1 MMSSILLFV
10 ACGSQ
15 VFLSAENAG
24 HIVGDDVETRYPV
37 SSAREYSTPDYV
49 LADTTVVVAGGGD
62 VNGDGYVDVVMS
74 SHNSSAGYALV
85 YLGTADGF
93 DESTYNTMFR
103 DLYDDEVLDYVPVA
117 FAGDVN
123 ADGYDELIISDP
135 ADERVNVYLGT
146 PSGVSTNPA
155 WTLAEFAGHATE
167 SGFNDPLA
175 SVAGAGDVNGDGYD
189 DIIVGV
195 PTNEVPG
202 HATVYLGSS
211 SGLRTDESAVV
222 LDANTGI
229 YDGFGLCVSGAGDV
243 NGDGYADVIVG
254 ALNPYVAVYYGSATG
269 VSETEMTVLD
279 AGVASVTGAGAVSG
293 AGDVNGD
300 GYDDVVIGV
309 QDVSNRSRGV
319 VLVFQGGASGISS
332 TPVWTREGETDT
344 DFYGW
349 SVAGAGDVN
358 GDGYGDVITGTE
370 QIPEIFLG
378 SAAGLETE
386 PVAVLATG
394 GQSVSGA
401 GDVDRDGLD
410 DVVVAGGNVF
420 LAATFL
426 DSGSS
431 DTDSD
436 SDADT
441 DIGSEGCQGK
451 QGCATAPSGSFP
463 VDGALLALGVA
474 ATRRRQTPTPDR

>member
-1 MMSSILLFV
+1 MISSILLF
-10 ACGSQ
+10 
-15 VFLSAENAG
+15 LSCASRAVQAPGDEG
-24 HIVGDDVETRYPV
+24 HIGGDDVETRYPV
-37 SSAREYSTPDYV
+37 SSDREYSTPDYV

-85 YLGTADGF
+85 YLGTSDGF
-93 DESTYNTMFR
+93 DESMYSTMFNE
-103 DLYDDEVLDYVPVA
+103 LYDDEVLDYVTVA
-117 FAGDVN
+117 FAGDLN
-123 ADGYDELIISDP
+123 ADGYEELIISDP
-135 ADERVNVYLGT
+135 ADERVNVYVGT
-146 PSGVSTNPA
+146 AGGVSTTPA

-189 DIIVGV
+189 DVIVGV
-195 PTNEVPG
+195 PANEVPG

-211 SGLRTDESAVV
+211 IGLRTDESAVV

-229 YDGFGLCVSGAGDV
+229 YDDFGLCVSGAGDV

-254 ALNPYVAVYYGSATG
+254 ALNPYVAVYYGSAAG
-269 VSETEMTVLD
+269 VSETSMTALE
-279 AGVASVTGAGAVSG
+279 AGVAGVTGAGAVSG

-319 VLVFQGGASGISS
+319 VLVFQGSASGISP
-332 TPVWTREGETDT
+332 TPVWTREGENDT

-378 SAAGLETE
+378 SATGLETE

-394 GQSVSGA
+394 GQSMSGA

-410 DVVVAGGNVF
+410 DVVVAGGYVY
-420 LAATFL
+420 LASTLL
-426 DSGSS
+426 DSGTS

-441 DIGSEGCQGK
+441 GVGSEGCQGK

-474 ATRRRQTPTPDR
+474 ATRRRHHPSRDR